1 MKQSE
6 HDLQASCIKWFD
18 HQFGRRADVLL
29 FAIPNGGHRHP
40 AVASKLKAEGVR
52 AGIPDLCLILKNR
65 VAFIEMKTLSGKL
78 SAKQNEVCEI
88 IENLGH
94 PVYTCRS
101 LLGFINAINN
111 EFEKLK
117 YQ

>member
-18 HQFGRRADVLL
+18 HQFGRRTDVLL

-40 AVASKLKAEGVR
+40 AVAAKLKAEGVR
-52 AGIPDLCLILKNR
+52 AGIPDLCLILNNR
-65 VAFIEMKTLSGKL
+65 IAFIEMKTLSGKL
-78 SAKQNEVCEI
+78 SAKQNEVCER

-94 PVYTCRS
+94 PIHVCRS
-101 LLGFINAINN
+101 LEDFVRIIYHQIEQTKN
-111 EFEKLK
+111 
-117 YQ
+117 Q